1 MSIEEKQKKDQGRKD
16 QQGRDPESRD
26 QQGKDPESRDQ
37 QGKDQESQDQHSKG
51 QESRD
56 QQNEAQVSKDREAVQ
71 RKPARPG
78 RIEMPPLKELTL
90 PEMLDRS
97 IRHFPDRPALGYAGG
112 KISTYKQLGEKVSR
126 VAAFLKENGIN
137 EGDRVAILSENS
149 PNWGAAYF
157 GIVSLK
163 AIVVPILNEFHPS
176 EIHHILRHSG
186 ASALFVS
193 ERLYH
198 KVEEFN
204 LEKLNVVVLIDNL
217 AVISPEWGKD
227 RLRRLYAEGS
237 RELKRIKHMA
247 LKKVGL
253 AAADIP
259 GDAPA
264 SIIYTSG
271 TTGHSKGVMLSHKNI
286 VSNAMALDQIV
297 EVDQRERLLSVLP
310 LPHVYEC
317 TIGMVMPLL
326 IGAAVYYVDK
336 PPTAPVLLPA
346 LKQVRPTVMN
356 VVPLIIEKMY
366 KGRIMPEI
374 QKKWALRTAYKIPA
388 LRRKINRKAGGK
400 LLKTFG
406 GELRMFPIGGA
417 SIAPEVEQFM
427 REANFPYAV
436 GYGLTETSPLV
447 AGCSE
452 KDTRLYSVGKPVP
465 GVEVRID
472 YEQTGEEHGGDP
484 ASRKARHGNG
494 KVGEILVRGP
504 NIMKG
509 YYNDP
514 DLTAQTIN
522 SDGWLR
528 TGDLGEFDN
537 DGYLYIRG
545 RLKNMILGPSGENIY
560 PEAIESVLQRSE
572 YVLESLVYKHENR
585 LVARVHLN
593 YEKLDEEFAAKGL
606 SQTEIREFIKEL
618 LVTLKNETNASVA
631 SFSRISKVIEQA
643 EPFEKTPTQKIKRYL
658 YVSDR
663 EQ

>member
-1 MSIEEKQKKDQGRKD
+1 MSNEDMHRKD
-16 QQGRDPESRD
+16 KGNENQ
-26 QQGKDPESRDQ
+26 
-37 QGKDQESQDQHSKG
+37 SKP
-51 QESRD
+51 S
-56 QQNEAQVSKDREAVQ
+56 
-71 RKPARPG
+71 RPG

-112 KISTYKQLGEKVSR
+112 KVSTYQQLGEKVSR
-126 VAAFLKENGIN
+126 VASFLKENGIN

-157 GIVSLK
+157 GIVSIK
-163 AIVVPILNEFHPS
+163 AIAVPILNEFHPS

-198 KVEEFN
+198 KVEEFD
-204 LEKLNVVVLIDNL
+204 LKKLNVVVLIDNL
-217 AVISPEWGKD
+217 AVISPEWSKD

-247 LKKVGL
+247 LQKVGL

-297 EVDQRERLLSVLP
+297 EVDQRERLLSILP

-317 TIGMVMPLL
+317 TIGMVMPLM
-326 IGAAVYYVDK
+326 IGAAIYYVDK

-346 LKQVRPTVMN
+346 LKQVRPTVMLA
-356 VVPLIIEKMY
+356 VPLIIEKMY
-366 KGRIMPEI
+366 KARIMPEI
-374 QKKWALRTAYKIPA
+374 QKKWTLRTAYKIPA
-388 LRRKINRKAGGK
+388 ARRMINRKAGKK
-400 LLKTFG
+400 LMKTFG

-427 REANFPYAV
+427 REAGFPYAV

-452 KDTRLYSVGKPVP
+452 KHTRLYSVGKPVP

-472 YEQTGEEHGGDP
+472 HEQTGEEHGGDP
-484 ASRKARHGNG
+484 AAGKVRRGNG
-494 KVGEILVRGP
+494 KVGEIVVRGP
-504 NIMKG
+504 NIMMG

-514 DLTAQTIN
+514 DMTAQTI
-522 SDGWLR
+522 DKEGWLR
-528 TGDLGEFDN
+528 TGDLGEFDK

-560 PEAIESVLQRSE
+560 PEGVESVLQRSE
-572 YVLESLVYKHENR
+572 YVLESLVYKQDNR

-593 YEKLDEEFAAKGL
+593 YEKLDEELGAKGL

-618 LVTLKNETNASVA
+618 LVTLKKETNANVA
-631 SFSRISKVIEQA
+631 SFSRISEVIEQA

-658 YVSDR
+658 YVSDN
-663 EQ
+663 